1 MKWCG
6 LEGCCRYVLKRNA
19 KIHARK
25 HETGQTID
33 PNDEDEKVTV
43 PSNPEPT
50 VNLRVRTSVGLNQ
63 APSSNN
69 GEAAEEANVVAP
81 LKIKNLNELMAA
93 TNGAQHEPDS
103 EEEAPEKN

>member
-19 KIHARK
+19 KTHARK
-25 HETGQTID
+25 HETGQTIN

-50 VNLRVRTSVGLNQ
+50 VSLRVRTSVGQ
-63 APSSNN
+63 APSNN
-69 GEAAEEANVVAP
+69 GEAAAEETNVVAP

-103 EEEAPEKN
+103 EEEAAEKN

>member
-25 HETGQTID
+25 HETGQTIN

-93 TNGAQHEPDS
+93 ATNGAQQDS
-103 EEEAPEKN
+103 EEEAEEKS

>member
-25 HETGQTID
+25 HETGQPIN

-63 APSSNN
+63 APSNN

-103 EEEAPEKN
+103 EEEAAEKN